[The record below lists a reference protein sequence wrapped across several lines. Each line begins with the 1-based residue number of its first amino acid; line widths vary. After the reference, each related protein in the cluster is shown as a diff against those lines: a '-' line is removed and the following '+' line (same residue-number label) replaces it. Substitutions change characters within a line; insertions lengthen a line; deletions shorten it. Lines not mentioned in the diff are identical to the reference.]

1 MINISKLLTSKHVE
15 VKVAEITIDRNF
27 VKQFRTNNNLT
38 QVALANV
45 LGVTQET
52 VEKWEQGEDR
62 VSGSN
67 AILLKLLNDNP
78 DLLSQIYSVKVV
90 GGEQKEIGMTR
101 AEQIKAETT
110 KMSNYQLLEF
120 LLLWPDFLKSQGL
133 DSREKIEAWLNTK
146 IKENDV

>member
-1 MINISKLLTSKHVE
+1 MININKLLTSKHVE

-38 QVALANV
+38 QVALANI

-78 DLLSQIYSVKVV
+78 DLLSQLYSVKVV
-90 GGEQKEIGMTR
+90 SGEQKDGSMTKS
-101 AEQIKAETT
+101 EQIKTEIA
-110 KMSNYQLLEF
+110 KMSTYQLGEF
-120 LLLWPDFLKSQGL
+120 LLLWPGFLKSQGI
-133 DSREKIEAWLNTK
+133 DSREKIEAWLNTEVK
-146 IKENDV
+146 GEE